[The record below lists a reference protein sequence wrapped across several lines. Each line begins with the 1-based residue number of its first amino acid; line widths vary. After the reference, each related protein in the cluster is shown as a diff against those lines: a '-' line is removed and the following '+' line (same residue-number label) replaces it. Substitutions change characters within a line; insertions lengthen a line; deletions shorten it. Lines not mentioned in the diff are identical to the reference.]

1 MKARH
6 RQPREAGRLIL
17 DRVVDVVLR
26 PNKLAAA
33 AIAASLTLAS
43 CGAGNVAG
51 QPSSAASSTAVS
63 ALPNT
68 TTLLVT
74 TTAVTAST
82 SVEPVAQIITST
94 ASTSFTSAAGSSL
107 VSSGSSLTTS
117 GLVGLSPAP
126 TAPAGLSSLLPPA
139 TATAMAPIADE
150 VLRAWS
156 DYLRVYQEAM
166 RKLDTSHLTEVMA
179 GNALQRITGEVNRLA
194 AQHSPVVI
202 IETNHHVAIVKLSNT
217 SATLADEFLDGSE
230 YVDAKSG
237 QPIKRTTPPDQVLMT
252 YQFEKTGT
260 TWKVVQGTAESVNGT
275 PVATQS
281 VTP

>member
-1 MKARH
+1 M
-6 RQPREAGRLIL
+6 IL
-17 DRVVDVVLR
+17 DRVIDVVLR

-43 CGAGNVAG
+43 CGASNLAG
-51 QPSSAASSTAVS
+51 QPFSASSSATVS
-63 ALPNT
+63 ALPDT
-68 TTLLVT
+68 TTLLAT
-74 TTAVTAST
+74 TTAIAASKSGGPVSLIITPTAST
-82 SVEPVAQIITST
+82 TL
-94 ASTSFTSAAGSSL
+94 TSAAGSSP

-126 TAPAGLSSLLPPA
+126 TVPAGLSSLLPPA
-139 TATAMAPIADE
+139 TATALAPIADE

-156 DYLRVYQEAM
+156 DYLRVYQDAM
-166 RKLDTSHLTEVMA
+166 LKLDTSHLTEVMA
-179 GNALQRITGEVNRLA
+179 GDALQRITGEVNRLA

-252 YQFEKTGT
+252 YKFQKTGT

-275 PVATQS
+275 PVPTPSAT
-281 VTP
+281 P